1 MTPMEAAT
9 AEWLTR
15 LGVRNYAKSSVRTYA
30 HCLALL
36 SPGAQSAE
44 FDYSASPTKQ
54 DEDRLVACL
63 REAIG
68 I

>member
-30 HCLALL
+30 HCLALCRL
-36 SPGAQSAE
+36 VRRAQI
-44 FDYSASPTKQ
+44 DYSASPTKQ

>member
-30 HCLALL
+30 HCLALC
-36 SPGAQSAE
+36 
-44 FDYSASPTKQ
+44 
-54 DEDRLVACL
+54 RLVRRAQN
-63 REAIG
+63 
-68 I
+68 

>member
-1 MTPMEAAT
+1 VTPMEAAT

-36 SPGAQSAE
+36 SPATLMGPPFRQCEGTTSLGIPASA
-44 FDYSASPTKQ
+44 K
-54 DEDRLVACL
+54 
-63 REAIG
+63 
-68 I
+68 